1 MAEGQELI
9 AVSLLS
15 RHSRGRPL
23 SRSGEAIKIFTDK
36 VPVDQRFMFIRLL
49 MTDPSAAIMFY
60 ELDDASREYIATQF
74 YWETTWILRITELYT
89 RAFPILLW
97 CSAFVST

>member
-60 ELDDASREYIATQF
+60 ELDDA
-74 YWETTWILRITELYT
+74 
-89 RAFPILLW
+89 
-97 CSAFVST
+97 